1 MEGVAQNQIG
11 MRRGEVAK
19 GSRTALV
26 TGASTGIGRCYAAQ
40 LADLGYNLVVV
51 SQNEEILR
59 RTADEIAAQYG
70 TEITVIA
77 KDLAQ
82 VDAAEQLFAD
92 IKERGMV
99 VDVLINNAGMFSFC
113 DICNTP
119 IERIKRTIML
129 HDITNTILCRLFADD
144 MASRGGGCIL
154 NMSSFSIWMPFPGLS
169 LYSASKAYLKSFSVA
184 FSKEVREK
192 GVYVTAVCPA
202 GIATDLYGL
211 TKKWQ
216 KIGIRLGALMTPE
229 SCARR
234 GLRALWRGRRCV
246 VPDWWN
252 KLFIPFCLIM
262 PSFILRWLRNY
273 TMQFQK

>member
-1 MEGVAQNQIG
+1 

-144 MASRGGGCIL
+144 MASRGGGRIL

-216 KIGIRLGALMTPE
+216 KIGIRLGALRTPE

-262 PSFILRWLRNY
+262 PSFMLRWLRNY